1 MFFLDNKRY
10 IYIKSVSYPV
20 ERNHTRN
27 RVVVKKERV
36 NPVIIKVYS
45 ELDNENNSSRIV
57 TFKSHSSFTLF
68 Y

>member
-27 RVVVKKERV
+27 RMGGKERV
-36 NPVIIKVYS
+36 NSVIIKVYS

>member
-1 MFFLDNKRY
+1 M
-10 IYIKSVSYPV
+10 

-27 RVVVKKERV
+27 RMGGKERV